1 MELER
6 DEDPCGSTTP
16 SPLRRQAPR
25 AHGRQRRR
33 LALRAQ
39 PRRQRLELTR
49 DHRLTRKDERERIEA
64 AGGVIVH
71 HRVNGQLAV
80 SRSFG
85 DVEHKGSDGPT
96 TVVATPEVFVEPV
109 SEADE
114 FMVIA
119 TDGLWD
125 VMASQEVVHHL
136 PISA

>member
-1 MELER
+1 M
-6 DEDPCGSTTP
+6 
-16 SPLRRQAPR
+16 
-25 AHGRQRRR
+25 
-33 LALRAQ
+33 
-39 PRRQRLELTR
+39 
-49 DHRLTRKDERERIEA
+49 
-64 AGGVIVH
+64 IVH

-85 DVEHKGSDGPT
+85 DVEHKGSAGPT

-125 VMASQEVVHHL
+125 VMASQEVVNFVRSRLSEHRDLARVAKELKEANKKLRRKKREDARHGTFALGPANALLRDADL
-136 PISA
+136 PVAARVY

>member
-1 MELER
+1 M
-6 DEDPCGSTTP
+6 
-16 SPLRRQAPR
+16 
-25 AHGRQRRR
+25 
-33 LALRAQ
+33 
-39 PRRQRLELTR
+39 
-49 DHRLTRKDERERIEA
+49 
-64 AGGVIVH
+64 IVH

-125 VMASQEVVHHL
+125 VMASQEVVNFVRSRLSEHRDLARVAKELTQEALHNASVDNV
-136 PISA
+136 SAVIVAFNQAPR

>member
-1 MELER
+1 M
-6 DEDPCGSTTP
+6 
-16 SPLRRQAPR
+16 
-25 AHGRQRRR
+25 
-33 LALRAQ
+33 
-39 PRRQRLELTR
+39 
-49 DHRLTRKDERERIEA
+49 
-64 AGGVIVH
+64 IVH

-125 VMASQEVVHHL
+125 VMASQEVVNFVRIRLSEHRDLARVAKELTQEALHNASVDNV
-136 PISA
+136 SAVIVAFNQAPHPRNGGASAPT